1 MPDSVS
7 ISSGIAARYATALFE
22 LSLEADAVDKLD
34 EDVAALGVALSESED
49 LRSLITSPVYTRAEM
64 ASAITAIARRMDLSA
79 LTTNTLGLMAEK
91 RRLFVLPAL
100 IESVGALIADHKG
113 IVSVE
118 VVTAEELDEKDS
130 EALGHMLRERL
141 GMDVTIDM
149 SVDPEL
155 IGGLSARIGSRLI
168 DASMRTKLTTLRNL
182 MQEV

>member
-22 LSLEADAVDKLD
+22 LSLEAGAVDKLD
-34 EDVAALGVALSESED
+34 EDVAALGVALSGSED
-49 LRSLITSPVYTRAEM
+49 LRSLITSAEM
-64 ASAITAIARRMDLSA
+64 ASAITAIARRMELSA
-79 LTTNTLGLMAEK
+79 LTTNALGLMAEK

-100 IESVGALIADHKG
+100 LKSVGALIADHKG

-118 VVTAEELDEKDS
+118 VVTAEELDEQDS
-130 EALGHMLRERL
+130 EALGRMLRERL

-149 SVDPEL
+149 SVDPGL